1 MMPDASTL
9 SAMHS
14 VSMRLN
20 IASVLKEDITVIEWQ
35 ESLDE
40 AVQKA
45 KAEEKLI
52 VMYWFDPSCGEC
64 QQLEAVTWTDA
75 CVARLLNSQFVPLR
89 INVPKQ
95 RPMFS
100 EYRIMRTP
108 TIAFLDMDGREHRRL
123 AGFLTPPEI
132 CAWILLDAAE
142 SAISLKRYD
151 LTRGHMD
158 TTCATAKG
166 VLSSCK
172 QSIILR
178 PKLAIQKVAEI
189 PVQGEAQTLRQSI
202 GRGL

>member
-1 MMPDASTL
+1 MI
-9 SAMHS
+9 
-14 VSMRLN
+14 V
-20 IASVLKEDITVIEWQ
+20 WQ
-35 ESLDE
+35 ESFDTAL
-40 AVQKA
+40 QKA

-52 VMYWFDPSCGEC
+52 VMYCFDPSCGEC
-64 QQLEAVTWTDA
+64 QQLEAVTWTNE
-75 CVARLLNSQFVPLR
+75 CVANILNSQFVPLR
-89 INVPKQ
+89 INVVKQ
-95 RPMFS
+95 RSMFK

-158 TTCATAKG
+158 TTCATARG
-166 VLSSCK
+166 ILSSRK

-178 PKLAIQKVAEI
+178 PKLAIQKAAKI
-189 PVQGEAQTLRQSI
+189 PVQGEGRTQRQSI
-202 GRGL
+202 GREL